1 MEADVKRFVN
11 TLVCALF
18 MTLLA
23 TPGFAQQ
30 TPEELAAE
38 SETYVKSTAKEIPT
52 APEVIVAKVDEACAL
67 LKKEGPAA
75 FPKFKGKGSPF
86 LFEGTYI
93 WIHSLKETKMLMHPI
108 KFKMEGNELI
118 GLKDEKGKRF
128 FVAMNSVANE
138 TGQGWVEYYWPVPG
152 TKDIVRKVSY
162 VKKCTMADGVDVVI
176 GCGIYKADPAA
187 LAKLD
192 IK

>member
-1 MEADVKRFVN
+1 MKKFVH
-11 TLVCALF
+11 TLVGTLLLG
-18 MTLLA
+18 LLA
-23 TPGFAQQ
+23 TPGFAETNAEQ
-30 TPEELAAE
+30 LAAE
-38 SETYVKSTAKEIPT
+38 SEAYVKSTAKETPT
-52 APEVIVAKVDEACAL
+52 APEAIIAKVDEACAL

-75 FPKFKGKGSPF
+75 FPKFKGKDSPF

-128 FVAMNSVANE
+128 FVAMNNVANE

-162 VKKCTMADGVDVVI
+162 IKKCTMADSVDVVI
-176 GCGIYKADPAA
+176 GCGIYKGDPAA
-187 LAKLD
+187 MAKLD

>member
-1 MEADVKRFVN
+1 VKNIVN
-11 TLVCALF
+11 ALVVALLSV
-18 MTLLA
+18 LLVLPA
-23 TPGFAQQ
+23 LAQ

-38 SETYVKSTAKEIPT
+38 SEAFVKTTVSATPT
-52 APEVIVAKVDEACAL
+52 KPEAIVAKVDEACAL
-67 LKKEGPAA
+67 LAKEGPAA
-75 FPKFKGKGSPF
+75 FPKFKGKGSAF

-93 WIHSLKETKMLMHPI
+93 WIHTLKETKMLMHPI

-128 FVAMNSVANE
+128 FVAMNNVVNE
-138 TGQGWVEYYWPVPG
+138 SGAGWVEYFWPVPG

-162 VKKCTMADGVDVVI
+162 VKKCTMSDGTEVVV
-176 GCGIYKADPAA
+176 GCGIYNGDEAA
-187 LAKLD
+187 MAKLT